1 MKRHARAA
9 GRAVIMRVALA
20 DTATAAARPSFDGGG
35 ARRGVEKGSGSMDD
49 APFRVH

>member
-20 DTATAAARPSFDGGG
+20 DTARPSFDGGG

-49 APFRVH
+49 AHFPVH

>member
-20 DTATAAARPSFDGGG
+20 DTATPSFDGGG

-49 APFRVH
+49 APFPVH